1 MELAQQVRLAS
12 TTKADVRS
20 RDISI
25 ILGYS
30 VFALVML
37 LAIYFAAGG
46 PGAAEADFANMVVF
60 P

>member
-1 MELAQQVRLAS
+1 MELAQQVRIAS
-12 TTKADVRS
+12 AKADVRG

-30 VFALVML
+30 IFALVML

-46 PGAAEADFANMVVF
+46 PGTAEADFANMVVF